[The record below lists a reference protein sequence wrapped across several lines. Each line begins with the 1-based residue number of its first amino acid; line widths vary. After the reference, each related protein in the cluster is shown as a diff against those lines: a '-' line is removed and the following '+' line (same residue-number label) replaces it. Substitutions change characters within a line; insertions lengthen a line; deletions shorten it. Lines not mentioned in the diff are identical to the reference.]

1 MFELEVVLIVMCF
14 YINMLNIVWWGER
27 KFYVCSILSCYI
39 YKFDFCK
46 NEGDGNLLVLGWL
59 CCLVMF
65 GDDIIFMERNEND
78 VKIFI
83 KNGEFKILFSIV
95 DWRVCGIGC
104 IVFGYIILGL
114 YKLKMGKVVI
124 FDKVGKVLKEIVYD
138 K

>member
-14 YINMLNIVWWGER
+14 YINMLDIVWWGES

-46 NEGDGNLLVLGWL
+46 NEGVDNLLVLGWL

-65 GDDIIFMERNEND
+65 GEDIIFMERNEND

-95 DWRVCGIGC
+95 DWSVCGIGC
-104 IVFGYIILGL
+104 ILFGYIMLGL
-114 YKLKMGKVVI
+114 
-124 FDKVGKVLKEIVYD
+124 
-138 K
+138 